1 MIKEYILY
9 IKYTYIKNKVL
20 KKIEYI
26 KEKKEKKGKERS
38 EKG

>member
-26 KEKKEKKGKERS
+26 KEKKKKKEKREVKKG
-38 EKG
+38 